1 MYINYIGDVQ
11 ARQNDDCLSDG
22 SVGCMNEEQLT
33 QVMLDWATVFFRLT
47 MHDFN
52 AYVRTTGLSF
62 IQMNAL
68 IHVFYRGPREVLD
81 FAEFMQV
88 TPAGASQMVERMVQQ
103 GWVRREEAP
112 DDRRVRLVHLTE
124 QGRELVEAGIVARE
138 RWIAELAATLT
149 EEEREAVA
157 AALRILTEKAARFE
171 RA

>member
-1 MYINYIGDVQ
+1 
-11 ARQNDDCLSDG
+11 
-22 SVGCMNEEQLT
+22 
-33 QVMLDWATVFFRLT
+33 

-81 FAEFMQV
+81 FAEFMRV

-112 DDRRVRLVHLTE
+112 ADRRVRLVHLTE
-124 QGRELVEAGIVARE
+124 QGRELVEAGIAARQ
-138 RWIAELAATLT
+138 RWIAELAGTLT

-157 AALRILTEKAARFE
+157 AALQILAEKAVQFE
-171 RA
+171 RS

>member
-1 MYINYIGDVQ
+1 MYINYIGGEQ
-11 ARQNDDCLSDG
+11 GCQNDGGANGKLA
-22 SVGCMNEEQLT
+22 VCMNEEQLT

-88 TPAGASQMVERMVQQ
+88 SPAGASQMVERMVQQ
-103 GWVRREEAP
+103 GWVRREETP

-124 QGRELVEAGIVARE
+124 QGQDLVEAGIAARQS
-138 RWIAELAATLT
+138 WIAELAGTLT
-149 EEEREAVA
+149 EEERVSVA
-157 AALRILTEKAARFE
+157 AAYGS
-171 RA
+171 